1 MIFIYINVQDI
12 NDIIAYQK
20 TMAGAVVGGSTLR
33 KGLLLY
39 SPSSFYSPF
48 WKHEQGQCTSY
59 RRTLQKKK
67 LDTGL
72 PARDWVQQHPGTM
85 GTRLK
90 ALIVRYAFF
99 AGPAFMFRS
108 PIYGGDST

>member
-1 MIFIYINVQDI
+1 MIFIYIYVQDI

-48 WKHEQGQCTSY
+48 WKHEQGQWIDEASSEVHL
-59 RRTLQKKK
+59 LQHHFRN
-67 LDTGL
+67 L
-72 PARDWVQQHPGTM
+72 PIGKGGVEALEVIPGVLS
-85 GTRLK
+85 GVPRW
-90 ALIVRYAFF
+90 AP
-99 AGPAFMFRS
+99 G
-108 PIYGGDST
+108 